1 MLGRFSG
8 EWVGLVTLLIVMAT
22 IFGKKTAGVHAAWVI
37 PLCLGI
43 YGFLRLAGRTPIGIT
58 YKSDPAARGHPL
70 LSLPAAIVIAALA
83 FRAGLAVT
91 FGAGQ

>member
-8 EWVGLVTLLIVMAT
+8 EWVGLVTLLIVMAF
-22 IFGKKTAGVHAAWVI
+22 IVGGKTAHVHAAWAI
-37 PLCLGI
+37 PVCLGI

-58 YKSDPAARGHPL
+58 YESHPAARGHPL
-70 LSLPAAIVIAALA
+70 LSWPAAIVIAALA
-83 FRAGLAVT
+83 LRAGLAVT